1 MIVDHILQSKGA
13 KVHTIRAEAKVAE
26 AIRVLND
33 ENIGAV
39 VVVDAN
45 DAVIGIL
52 SERDVIRSMKGDAAT
67 VLFSPVS
74 SYMTSSVFT
83 CTPDSAIDEV
93 MQHMTN
99 RRIRHMPVLRDGK
112 LAGVISIG
120 DVVKRKIEE
129 TEGEAAALREYIA
142 T

>member
-1 MIVDHILQSKGA
+1 MIVDHILHSKGA

-39 VVVDAN
+39 VVVDADDN
-45 DAVIGIL
+45 VIGII
-52 SERDVIRSMKGDAAT
+52 SERDIIRSLRGEAT
-67 VLFSPVS
+67 KVLYAPVS
-74 SYMTSSVFT
+74 SYMTGNVFT
-83 CTPDSAIDEV
+83 CTPESPIDEV

-99 RRIRHMPVLRDGK
+99 RRIRHMPVLREGK